1 MCAPT
6 TLVKHDLLGDALS
19 GVSPTGTTN
28 ASGAKQIIEM
38 FFINPDVS
46 PTNETSSA
54 ETVVFE
60 TSASEES
67 VVYETSNA
75 TQEKAISSSQEFYE

>member
-46 PTNETSSA
+46 PTN
-54 ETVVFE
+54 
-60 TSASEES
+60 
-67 VVYETSNA
+67 
-75 TQEKAISSSQEFYE
+75 AISLYEGTLTKLNENLGRLNEAFPIPIVREPVIRICSGL